1 MQLTIRWW
9 HNHFPDN
16 FLAKFIFRIGY
27 SKIFLSIIRGLCLS
41 FYILVEVQRSQNVS
55 IKKQKGFHFF
65 FWRKFKIKKSNK
77 TFEWNGSIPH
87 CAFKQH
93 THCTLWIIQIRL
105 SHFLLLV
112 LTTSTNNEKQEK
124 RKLQKCI
131 WDSWYQD
138 IYMNSLYYTCK
149 KSPARRSKPSSDA
162 SDSGLSGTLQDNLSV
177 HLRTVSWC
185 H

>member
-1 MQLTIRWW
+1 MSTNISEKVYKHCFSFEPLSVFVCNLVPVLMQVVMYQFNNMEIPCPSSQNIKFYNMQLTIRWW

-77 TFEWNGSIPH
+77 TFEKCLPQN
-87 CAFKQH
+87 
-93 THCTLWIIQIRL
+93 
-105 SHFLLLV
+105 
-112 LTTSTNNEKQEK
+112 LTIAKERNCYLPFEIFS
-124 RKLQKCI
+124 C
-131 WDSWYQD
+131 
-138 IYMNSLYYTCK
+138 
-149 KSPARRSKPSSDA
+149 
-162 SDSGLSGTLQDNLSV
+162 V
-177 HLRTVSWC
+177 
-185 H
+185 